1 MKPIQTVSL
10 IAAVA
15 FTLTAC
21 NSTQK
26 AMEEKDTAKEAEMMA
41 QGFTKGTIE
50 HSTKEGDCAYTISVD
65 LDGNS
70 LYYDPV
76 NLEEDFQKDKAAV
89 WFKFRGL
96 RMMNRCDKATPIS
109 LSEIQMAN

>member
-1 MKPIQTVSL
+1 MKPIQSISL
-10 IAAVA
+10 IAAMVC
-15 FTLTAC
+15 TLASC
-21 NSTQK
+21 SSTQK
-26 AMEEKDTAKEAEMMA
+26 AMEEKDTAKEAEMIA
-41 QGFTKGTIE
+41 QGFSKGTIE
-50 HSTKEGDCAYTISVD
+50 HSTKEGDCAYTISVV

-76 NLEEDFQKDKAAV
+76 NLEEDFQKDKAVV

-96 RMMNRCDKATPIS
+96 RMMNRCDKATPVS